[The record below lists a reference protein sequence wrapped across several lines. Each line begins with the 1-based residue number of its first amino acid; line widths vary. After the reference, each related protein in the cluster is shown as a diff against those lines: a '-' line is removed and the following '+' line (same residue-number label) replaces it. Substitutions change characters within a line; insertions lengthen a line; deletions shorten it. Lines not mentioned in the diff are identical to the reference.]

1 MSSDLPGEPVK
12 PSPRNGRTVSFR
24 SILLAVILGLILAS
38 SISTTWFGA
47 NGLGTVIRT
56 LLGRQIETTLD
67 AVTGRVED
75 LFEPSDRLLH
85 TFSKRVRNGTFSVTD
100 PLNIARNFSETL
112 EFEEGI
118 KGIYFG
124 YADGSLAGAWQDHG
138 QSVLIVSS
146 PNGGPWQEWKQD
158 PEGNLV
164 PFVRDSVPASFDARE
179 RIWFQLAKAHDGLAW
194 SPPYEFA
201 GEGHGLSV
209 SEAVRSAD
217 GTLIGVVTVDFLL
230 KDVTDYLE
238 SLKQQYKGDTLVFSI
253 RGNILASPKDLD
265 SDPIVEHIREKIEGQ
280 DAWQKIR
287 REGGHFVT
295 DFTVNGQA
303 YIAGVRGA
311 SVPGDLDCVSAI
323 IFSRSQAFGPLLD
336 IIYHGILTAL
346 VALILSLAAGFLLAG
361 RIATPLKSLAAAV
374 ARIGRFDLTQ
384 NPMPRS
390 TVREIRALSDSIE
403 LMRTGLRSFSHYV
416 PVDLVRDLV
425 QGGGVAALGG
435 ERRNISIMFCDLA
448 GFTSYAENIAPE
460 KAVEILTGYFEDFG
474 GAIDGNDGVIDKFLG
489 DGMMAIFNAPNRI
502 EAPAAAA
509 CRAALQGISA
519 MGSRDGGFTVRVGL
533 HCGEC
538 LVGNVGT
545 ETRFTY
551 TAIGD
556 CVNLASRLEGMC
568 VKLAGVGS

>member
-1 MSSDLPGEPVK
+1 MSNDPSGAPAK
-12 PSPRNGRTVSFR
+12 ISPRSGRTVSFR

-67 AVTGRVED
+67 AVTSRVED

-85 TFSKRVRNGTFSVTD
+85 TFSKRVRNGTFQVTD
-100 PLNIARNFSETL
+100 PLEVARNFSETL

-124 YADGSLAGAWQDHG
+124 YADGSLAGAWLDNG
-138 QSVLIVSS
+138 QSVLVVST
-146 PNGGPWQEWKQD
+146 PDGRPWREWKPD
-158 PEGNLV
+158 HDGKLV
-164 PFVRDSVPASFDARE
+164 PFERDSVPGSFDARE
-179 RIWFQLAKAHDGLAW
+179 RIWFQLAKAHDGLTW

-230 KDVTDYLE
+230 KDVTEYLE

-253 RGNILASPKDLD
+253 RGHILASPKDLN
-265 SDPIVEHIREKIEGQ
+265 SDPIVGQIREKIEGEN
-280 DAWQKIR
+280 AWQEIH

-295 DFTVNGQA
+295 DFTVNGQT
-303 YIAGVRGA
+303 YIAGIRSA

-323 IFSRSQAFGPLLD
+323 IFSRNQAFGPLLD
-336 IIYHGILTAL
+336 IIYRGIVTAL
-346 VALILSLAAGFLLAG
+346 VALGLSLVAGFLLAG

-390 TVREIRALSDSIE
+390 AVREIRALSDSIE

-435 ERRNISIMFCDLA
+435 ERATSRSCFATWPGLLPMRKISRRKKRWKSSPA
-448 GFTSYAENIAPE
+448 TSRIS
-460 KAVEILTGYFEDFG
+460 
-474 GAIDGNDGVIDKFLG
+474 GA
-489 DGMMAIFNAPNRI
+489 
-502 EAPAAAA
+502 
-509 CRAALQGISA
+509 QS
-519 MGSRDGGFTVRVGL
+519 
-533 HCGEC
+533 
-538 LVGNVGT
+538 T
-545 ETRFTY
+545 ETT
-551 TAIGD
+551 G
-556 CVNLASRLEGMC
+556 
-568 VKLAGVGS
+568 